1 MRLIRLTIINLRRSL
16 KNPAILMMTFFLPMV
31 VLFGVVGPSSKES
44 SLGKIGILD
53 KSSGKYSKDLINDLS
68 EKYSI
73 EELDGEAE
81 DKYNDLRDK
90 KLGAIYVIDEDF
102 EEKID
107 NGEVPKIKT
116 YINEAGMG
124 AVVADNIIADHINKL
139 LKEGIN
145 DGLSTNT
152 VKSVIVDNFEV
163 NKADYVLTVL
173 MICYFMMIGGSILT
187 DDIIKLKAQK
197 VLRRTISTGNSD
209 KVILG
214 SLYLSAFILQ
224 SVISSITLILAIN
237 IFKIENY
244 NLGEGILVII
254 LSSLVT
260 TSLIIAATRWLKNQ
274 TISSLAI
281 VVFGLLSFGVA
292 MLGSGLQEFDNVPQ
306 IINSLSII
314 SPFSWMV
321 QIINEGKIVVPI
333 VVIILMSIVF
343 FTAGSFRLR
352 DYAKE

>member
-16 KNPAILMMTFFLPMV
+16 KNPAILMMTLFLPMV

-53 KSSGKYSKDLINDLS
+53 KSSGKYSKALISDLS

-73 EELDGEAE
+73 EELSGEAE
-81 DKYNDLRDK
+81 DNYNDLRDK
-90 KLGAIYVIDEDF
+90 KLGAIYVIDENF
-102 EEKID
+102 EKEID
-107 NGEVPKIKT
+107 NGKVPKVKS
-116 YINEAGMG
+116 YINEDGMG
-124 AVVADNIIADHINKL
+124 AVVADNIISDYINNL

-145 DGLSTNT
+145 DGLSTNA
-152 VKSVIVDNFEV
+152 VKAIITDKFEV
-163 NKADYVLTVL
+163 DKSDYVITVL
-173 MICYFMMIGGSILT
+173 MICYFMMIGGSIIT

-197 VLRRTISTGNSD
+197 VLKRTISTGNSD

-224 SVISSITLILAIN
+224 SIISSITLLLAIN
-237 IFKIENY
+237 LFKMENY
-244 NLGEGILVII
+244 NLGEGILVIT

-260 TSLIIAATRWLKNQ
+260 TSLIIASTRWLKNA

-306 IINSLSII
+306 IINGLSII

-321 QIINEGKIVVPI
+321 QIINEGKIVMPI
-333 VVIILMSIVF
+333 IVIILMSVVF

>member
-1 MRLIRLTIINLRRSL
+1 MRLIRLTLINLKRSL
-16 KNPAILMMTFFLPMV
+16 KNPAILMMTLFLPIV

-53 KSSGKYSKDLINDLS
+53 KSSGKYSKDLISNLA
-68 EKYSI
+68 EEYSI
-73 EELDGEAE
+73 EELSGEAE
-81 DKYNDLRDK
+81 DSYNDLRDK
-90 KLGAIYVIDEDF
+90 KLGIIYEIDENF
-102 EEKID
+102 EKDIN
-107 NGEVPKIKT
+107 NGEIPKVRSYT
-116 YINEAGMG
+116 NEAGMG
-124 AVVADNIIADHINKL
+124 SVVADNIISDYINNL

-152 VKSVIVDNFEV
+152 VKTVITDKFEV
-163 NKADYVLTVL
+163 NKENYILTVL

-187 DDIIKLKAQK
+187 EDIIKLKAQK
-197 VLRRTISTGNSD
+197 VLKRTISTGNSD

-224 SVISSITLILAIN
+224 SVISSIALIISLKL
-237 IFKIENY
+237 FKIESY
-244 NLGEGILVII
+244 NLGEGMLVIT

-274 TISSLAI
+274 AISSLAI
-281 VVFGLLSFGVA
+281 IIFGLLSFGVA

-314 SPFSWMV
+314 SPFSWMA

-333 VVIILMSIVF
+333 IVLILMSAVF